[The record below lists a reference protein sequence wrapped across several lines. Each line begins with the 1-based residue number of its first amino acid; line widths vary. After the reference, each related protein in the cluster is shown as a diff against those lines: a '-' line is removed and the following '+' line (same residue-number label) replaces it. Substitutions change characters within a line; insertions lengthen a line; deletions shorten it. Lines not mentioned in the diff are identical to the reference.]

1 MPNSGFA
8 GFEDLIGTGGI
19 VCAAN
24 AADKASAIALLAQVA
39 ATATG
44 LDAAMLRER
53 VMLREALGS
62 TGFGGGAAIPHA
74 RLAGLADVFVAIAV
88 FASPVEFG
96 AVDDQPVDIVV
107 LLLSPEGAGADHLK
121 ALARIS
127 RTLRDPA
134 RLAAIRAASD
144 SAGVRAALYLAEVP
158 RQAA

>member
-8 GFEDLIGTGGI
+8 GFEDLIGSGGI
-19 VCAAN
+19 VCGAI
-24 AADKASAIALLAQVA
+24 AADKAEAIALLAGVA
-39 ATATG
+39 ANATG
-44 LDAAMLRER
+44 IDATVIRER

-74 RLAGLADVFVAIAV
+74 RLAELDDVFVCVGLLARPV
-88 FASPVEFG
+88 DFA
-96 AVDDQPVDIVV
+96 AMDDQPVDIVV
-107 LLLSPEGAGADHLK
+107 LLLSPEAAGADHLK

-134 RLAAIRAASD
+134 RLTAMRAATD
-144 SAGVRAALYLAEVP
+144 GPGVRAALYLAEMP

>member
-8 GFEDLIGTGGI
+8 GFEDLIGSSGI
-19 VCAAN
+19 MCAAN
-24 AADKASAIALLAQVA
+24 AADKASAIALLADIAAKATGIDA
-39 ATATG
+39 ATIC
-44 LDAAMLRER
+44 ER

-74 RLAGLADVFVAIAV
+74 RLGNLADVFVAIGV
-88 FASPVEFG
+88 FAMPIEFG

-107 LLLSPEGAGADHLK
+107 LLLSPETAGADHLK

-134 RLAAIRAASD
+134 RLAAIRAATD

>member
-8 GFEDLIGTGGI
+8 GFEDLIGSGGI
-19 VCAAN
+19 VHAAI
-24 AADKASAIALLAQVA
+24 AADKAAAIALLTGVA

-44 LDAAMLRER
+44 IDGALIRER

-74 RLAGLADVFVAIAV
+74 RLAELDDVVVFVGLLAK
-88 FASPVEFG
+88 PVDFG
-96 AVDDQPVDIVV
+96 AVDEQPVDIVV
-107 LLLSPEGAGADHLK
+107 LLLSPETAGADHLK

-127 RTLRDPA
+127 RTLRDPD
-134 RLAAIRAASD
+134 RRAAIRAATD
-144 SAGVRAALYLAEVP
+144 SAGVRAALYLAEMP